1 MEEIMDEKQN
11 LINDFEEL
19 LNGQPEEG
27 FDIEKLFDNLFNM
40 PDADFNDIAPGLL
53 ENYAQT
59 VNNAQNKL
67 ALVQMLN
74 ANGDKAEDVIELFNE
89 ISAQIT
95 ESEGISQNKKDF
107 VVQLL
112 ALMCNAINDTEG
124 IAKRIVRIPFEFC
137 RDDVRPPEYAH
148 TSDSGMD
155 LYALE
160 DYTIHPGETKIIPT
174 GIKVALPPGF
184 ELQVRPKSGRALKT
198 KLRVANSPGTVD
210 AGYRDEIGVI
220 IENIEPPIKDI
231 SYTFDS
237 QGYPIIT
244 SIEHGA
250 DMYIGKGEK
259 FAQLVLMEVPKA
271 ALFEVESV
279 SDIGEDRGGGYG
291 STGLK

>member
-19 LNGQPEEG
+19 LNGQPQEG

-89 ISAQIT
+89 ISAQIA

-137 RDDVRPPEYAH
+137 REDVRPPEYAH

-250 DMYIGKGEK
+250 DMFIGKGEK

>member
-1 MEEIMDEKQN
+1 MNEKQN
-11 LINDFEEL
+11 LIKDFEKL

-27 FDIEKLFDNLFNM
+27 FDIDKLFENLFAM
-40 PDADFNDIAPGLL
+40 PDEDFNDIAPSLL

-74 ANGDKAEDVIELFNE
+74 ANGNKAEDVTELFNQVSAE
-89 ISAQIT
+89 IA
-95 ESEGISQNKKDF
+95 EAEGISQVKKDF
-107 VVQLL
+107 IVQLL

-124 IAKRIVRIPFEFC
+124 IAKRIIRIPFEFC
-137 RDDVRPPEYAH
+137 REEARVPEYAH
-148 TSDSGMD
+148 TTDSGMD
-155 LYALE
+155 VFALE
-160 DYTIHPGETKIIPT
+160 DVTIHPGETVLVPT

-198 KLRVANSPGTVD
+198 KLRIANTPGTID
-210 AGYRDEIGVI
+210 AGYRDEIGII
-220 IENIEPPIKDI
+220 IENIEAPIKDI
-231 SYTFDS
+231 TYTFDS
-237 QGYPIIT
+237 KGYPIIT
-244 SIEHGA
+244 SIEHGS
-250 DMYIGKGEK
+250 DMFIGKGEK

-279 SDIGEDRGGGYG
+279 SNIGEDREGGFG